1 MTRHLI
7 LRAALSL
14 AAALPQAPSAQSAG
28 TPEARAAFDAGRAAD
43 RAGEKTR
50 AVTLFRKAI
59 DLDPRYVDAHE
70 ELIDTTEMAAY
81 AYDPAKRAGD
91 EAAQKRAVRELK
103 TLYEAWART
112 HPDMAVYEWAL
123 AKLAGKDW
131 NAAERHLTRAIA
143 ISPAFARPY
152 QDLSL
157 IAELRGDN
165 AQRLEY
171 LKKAAE
177 LNPTDASYFFYYA
190 SAMKS
195 VDAPAS
201 LKLLQDTATKF
212 PATERG
218 AQGLYWAAY
227 ETPEVPAKLAI
238 YERLKREFPPEKFSW
253 SESGMSDLFD
263 LLSGI
268 APEKAATLAAE
279 MLGRITSKSEQKSW
293 TDLAAYAAALS
304 ESAAL
309 RAKGEGKAAV
319 ERLASVKPP
328 PSYRDQAPLAIAR
341 AAALEAAGDAPAAYN
356 ALAAAAAK
364 TPSETLLAAL
374 TATGRALDKTPAA
387 IEADLWQLREAAAKP
402 AAAFSLPDYPDR
414 KTVSLADYRGKV
426 VLLNFW
432 YPSCGP
438 CRGEFPT
445 LQRVL
450 DKYKDRGFE
459 ILSLNVLPDEKAFVM
474 PYLTKNRFTFHAL
487 ETDTEWADKTYA
499 ARGFPTNLLVD
510 GDGRI
515 MFKPG
520 IIRSPR
526 EQRTFELQIEALLA
540 RASARK

>member
-1 MTRHLI
+1 MTGNLV
-7 LRAALSL
+7 LAALL
-14 AAALPQAPSAQSAG
+14 LTAAVPQAPPAQSAG
-28 TPEARAAFDAGRAAD
+28 TPDARAAYDAGRAAD
-43 RAGEKTR
+43 RAGDKAG

-70 ELIDTTEMAAY
+70 QFIEATEMAAY
-81 AYDPAKRAGD
+81 AYDPAKRAGN
-91 EAAQKRAVRELK
+91 EAAQKQATRDLK
-103 TLYEAWART
+103 TRYEDWAKA

-131 NAAERHLTRAIA
+131 SAAERHLSRAIA
-143 ISPAFARPY
+143 LSPAFARPY

-165 AQRLEY
+165 AQRLAY
-171 LKKAAE
+171 LKQAAD
-177 LNPTDASYFFYYA
+177 LNPTDASYLFSYA
-190 SAMKS
+190 NAMKS
-195 VDAPAS
+195 VDAAAS
-201 LKLLQDTATKF
+201 LKLQQEVATRF

-227 ETPEVPAKLAI
+227 ETPEIPAKLAI
-238 YERLKREFPPEKFSW
+238 YERLKTEFPPEKFSW

-268 APEKAATLAAE
+268 APEKAAALAAD

-293 TDLAAYAAALS
+293 TDLAAYATALS

-309 RAKGEGKAAV
+309 RARGEGKAAV
-319 ERLASVKPP
+319 QRLESVKPP
-328 PSYRDQAPLAIAR
+328 PSYRDQAPFAIAR
-341 AAALEAAGDAPAAYN
+341 AAALEAAGDAAGAYT

-364 TPSETLLAAL
+364 TPTEALLAAL
-374 TATGRALDKTPAA
+374 TTTGRALAKTPAA

-402 AAAFSLPDYPDR
+402 AAAFTLPDYPDR
-414 KTVSLADYRGKV
+414 KNVSLADYRGKV

-487 ETDTEWADKTYA
+487 ETDTDWAEKTYA
-499 ARGFPTNLLVD
+499 ARGYPTNLLVD
-510 GDGRI
+510 GAGRI

-540 RASARK
+540 RAAKQ

>member
-1 MTRHLI
+1 MGPHL
-7 LRAALSL
+7 LATVAVSL
-14 AAALPQAPSAQSAG
+14 LAALPQAPPAESPG
-28 TPEARAAFDAGRAAD
+28 TPEARASFDAGRAAD
-43 RAGEKTR
+43 RAGDKPK

-59 DLDPRYVDAHE
+59 DLDPRFINAHDAFIE
-70 ELIDTTEMAAY
+70 ATEMAAY
-81 AYDPAKRAGD
+81 AYDPATRTGNA
-91 EAAQKRAVRELK
+91 AAQKQATAALK
-103 TLYEAWART
+103 TLYEGWAKA
-112 HPDMAVYEWAL
+112 HPDLAVYEWAL

-131 NAAERHLTRAIA
+131 ASAEQHLTRAIA

-152 QDLSL
+152 QELSL
-157 IAELRGDN
+157 IAELGGDN
-165 AQRLEY
+165 ARRIEY
-171 LKKAAE
+171 LKKAAD
-177 LNPTDASYFFYYA
+177 LNPTDASYLFYYA

-195 VDAPAS
+195 VDAAAS
-201 LKLLQDTATKF
+201 IRLLQEVATKF

-227 ETPEVPAKLAI
+227 ETPDLTAKIAI
-238 YERLKREFPPEKFSW
+238 YARLKAEFPPEQFSW

-263 LLSGI
+263 VLSGV
-268 APEKAATLAAE
+268 APEKASALAAD
-279 MLGRITSKSEQKSW
+279 MLTRIKSTSEQKSW

-309 RAKGEGKAAV
+309 RANGDGKAAV
-319 ERLASVKPP
+319 QRLDSVKPL
-328 PSYRDQAPLAIAR
+328 PSYRDQSPLAIAR
-341 AAALEAAGDAPAAYN
+341 AAALQASG
-356 ALAAAAAK
+356 AAAAAYTALSAAAAK
-364 TPSETLLAAL
+364 MPSEALLAAL
-374 TATGRALDKTPAA
+374 TTTGRALDKTPAA

-402 AAAFSLPDYPDR
+402 APAFTLPDYPDR
-414 KTVSLADYRGKV
+414 KSVSLADYRGKV

-450 DKYKDRGFE
+450 DKYQDRGFE
-459 ILSLNVLPDEKAFVM
+459 ILSLNVLPEERAFVM
-474 PYLTKNRFTFHAL
+474 PYLTKNRFTFRPL
-487 ETDTEWADKTYA
+487 ETDTAWAEKTYA

-510 GDGRI
+510 ADGRI

-540 RASARK
+540 RSK